1 MKNNLLIFTFSFF
14 AFPAFGW
21 AQSAPD
27 FKELLDSA
35 MVRDSNLKMQITQNK
50 LTDLDEH
57 KLKDIFLPTL
67 ELSGKA
73 GYLNGTARLTSPEIN
88 LAPFINIPEGTFNN
102 NFNVSGFSGVA
113 KADAK
118 MLLYSG
124 GKVKYLKKAVE
135 EKKRSEDILL
145 EKTRDEVMATISKA
159 YDQLALIHQSKKVLD
174 ESKKRLDINKKTA
187 DKALG
192 YGLITPYDHK
202 KIELAQATLDA
213 KVVEYEG
220 KKELLLT
227 QLYILTGIN
236 RDRLRMIDPTLS
248 PVELLA
254 AEKGIEQ
261 RAEIRAL
268 EHGINAANY
277 KIKAEK
283 TWMIPKV
290 QLMASAYYIG
300 LYGNRIKSSEN
311 VVPAVPALGYEG
323 KKLDWSPNNINVFPL
338 ITAGIGFKWEIFDGK
353 EGKHAEETA
362 KVGKEVLQNQ
372 KEDALK
378 KLSLNLANNQTNYDI
393 ATAQIT
399 LKAKQKE
406 LAKSALVQAEK
417 EFRYGM
423 SKSSQLI
430 DAEND
435 LEAAELDYQN
445 AIFNQRRAGIELMRS
460 TQELDIT
467 KFYLIP

>member
-1 MKNNLLIFTFSFF
+1 MRNNLLIFTFVFFTLPIVSF
-14 AFPAFGW
+14 

-35 MVRDSNLKMQITQNK
+35 IIRDSDLKMQLTQNK
-50 LTDLDEH
+50 LTELDEH
-57 KLKDIFLPTL
+57 KLNDIFLPKL
-67 ELSGKA
+67 EVSGQA
-73 GYLNGTARLTSPEIN
+73 GYLNGTMRLTSPEIN
-88 LAPFINIPEGTFNN
+88 LMPFIHIPEGSFNN
-102 NFNVSGFSGVA
+102 NLNISGFSGIV

-118 MLLYSG
+118 MLIYSG
-124 GKVKYLKKAVE
+124 GKVKYLKKAIE
-135 EKKRSEDILL
+135 EKKKSENILL
-145 EKTRDEVMATISKA
+145 EKTKDEIIANVSKA
-159 YDQLALIHQSKKVLD
+159 YDQLALVHQSKKVLD
-174 ESKKRLDINKKTA
+174 ESKKRLEINRKTA

-202 KIELAQATLDA
+202 KIELAQATLEA
-213 KVVEYEG
+213 KMVEYEG

-236 RDRLRMIDPTLS
+236 RERLRLIDPVLK
-248 PVELLA
+248 PVELLS
-254 AEKGIEQ
+254 AEQGIEH

-268 EHGINAANY
+268 EHGITAADY

-300 LYGNRIKSSEN
+300 LYEPRVKTSDNII
-311 VVPAVPALGYEG
+311 PAIPTLGYG
-323 KKLDWSPNNINVFPL
+323 GTKLDWHPNNITIFPF
-338 ITAGIGFKWEIFDGK
+338 ITAGVGFKWDIFDGK

-372 KEDALK
+372 KEGALK
-378 KLSLNLANNQTNYDI
+378 KLTLNLANNQTNYDI
-393 ATAQIT
+393 STAQIN
-399 LKAKQKE
+399 LKSKE
-406 LAKSALVQAEK
+406 KSLAKSALIQAEK

-430 DAEND
+430 DAESD
-435 LEAAELDYQN
+435 LEMVELEFQN

-460 TQELDIT
+460 TQELDIA
-467 KFYLIP
+467 KLYYY

>member
-1 MKNNLLIFTFSFF
+1 MKNNLLIFTFGFF
-14 AFPAFGW
+14 ALPVFGW

-35 MVRDSNLKMQITQNK
+35 MVRDSDLKMQITQNK

-67 ELSGKA
+67 EVSGQA
-73 GYLNGTARLTSPEIN
+73 GYLNGTIRLTSPEIN
-88 LAPFINIPEGTFNN
+88 LRPFINIPEGAFNN
-102 NFNVSGFSGVA
+102 NLNVSGFSGIA

-124 GKVKYLKKAVE
+124 GKVKYLKKAIE
-135 EKKRSEDILL
+135 EKKISEDILL
-145 EKTRDEVMATISKA
+145 EKTRDEVVAGISKA
-159 YDQLALIHQSKKVLD
+159 YDQLALVHQSKRVLD
-174 ESKKRLDINKKTA
+174 ESKKRLEINRKTA

-213 KVVEYEG
+213 KMVEYEG

-236 RDRLRMIDPTLS
+236 KERLRMIDPVLS
-248 PVELLA
+248 PVELLSP
-254 AEKGIEQ
+254 EKSIEE

-268 EHGINAANY
+268 DHGITAADY
-277 KIKAEK
+277 KIKAER

-300 LYGNRIKSSEN
+300 LYGSRIKSSEN
-311 VVPAVPALGYEG
+311 VVPAVPLLGYG
-323 KKLDWSPNNINVFPL
+323 GVKLDWRPNNISIFPFV
-338 ITAGIGFKWEIFDGK
+338 TAGIGFKWEIFDGR

-362 KVGKEVLQNQ
+362 KIGKEMLQNQ
-372 KEDALK
+372 KENAVK
-378 KLSLNLANNQTNYDI
+378 KLTLNLANNQTNYDI
-393 ATAQIT
+393 ASAQIT
-399 LKAKQKE
+399 LKAKEKE
-406 LAKSALVQAEK
+406 LAKNALVQAEK
-417 EFRYGM
+417 EFRYGV

-435 LEAAELDYQN
+435 LEAVELDYQN

-460 TQELDIT
+460 TQELNIS
-467 KFYLIP
+467 KLY

>member
-1 MKNNLLIFTFSFF
+1 MKSNLLIFTIGFF
-14 AFPAFGW
+14 LFPTFGW
-21 AQSAPD
+21 AQSAPE

-35 MVRDSNLKMQITQNK
+35 MVRDSDLKMQITQNK
-50 LTDLDEH
+50 LTNLDEH

-67 ELSGKA
+67 EVSGQV
-73 GYLNGTARLTSPEIN
+73 GYINATARLTSPEIN
-88 LAPFINIPEGTFNN
+88 LAPFIRIPEGSFNN
-102 NFNVSGFSGVA
+102 NLNVSGFSGIA
-113 KADAK
+113 KTDAK

-124 GKVKYLKKAVE
+124 GKVKYLKKAIE
-135 EKKRSEDILL
+135 EKKMSEDILL
-145 EKTRDEVMATISKA
+145 EKTRDEVVATISKA

-174 ESKKRLDINKKTA
+174 ESEKRLAINRKTA

-202 KIELAQATLDA
+202 KIELAQATLNA

-227 QLYILTGIN
+227 QLYILTGIQKE
-236 RDRLRMIDPTLS
+236 RLRMIEPVLS
-248 PVELLA
+248 PVELLTP
-254 AEKGIEQ
+254 ENGIEK
-261 RAEIRAL
+261 RTEIRAL
-268 EHGINAANY
+268 EHGIVAADY
-277 KIKAEK
+277 KIKAER

-300 LYGNRIKSSEN
+300 LYGSRIKTSEN
-311 VVPAVPALGYEG
+311 VIPAVPAIGYEG
-323 KKLDWSPNNINVFPL
+323 AKLDWRPTNINILPL
-338 ITAGIGFKWEIFDGK
+338 FTAGVGFKWEIFDGR

-362 KVGKEVLQNQ
+362 RIGKEVLMNQ

-378 KLSLNLANNQTNYDI
+378 KLTLNLANNQTNYDI
-393 ATAQIT
+393 ATAQIA
-399 LKAKQKE
+399 LKSKQKE
-406 LAKSALVQAEK
+406 LAKNALVQAEK

-430 DAEND
+430 EAESD
-435 LEAAELDYQN
+435 LEVAELEYQN
-445 AIFNQRRAGIELMRS
+445 TIFNQRRAGIELMRS

-467 KFYLIP
+467 RLY

>member
-67 ELSGKA
+67 EVSGKV

-124 GKVKYLKKAVE
+124 GKVKYMKKAVE

-145 EKTRDEVMATISKA
+145 EKTRDEVVAGISRA
-159 YDQLALIHQSKKVLD
+159 YDQLALIHQSRKVLD
-174 ESKKRLDINKKTA
+174 ESEKRLDINKKTA

-202 KIELAQATLDA
+202 KIELAQATLNA

-236 RDRLRMIDPTLS
+236 KERLRMIEPVLS
-248 PVELLA
+248 PVDLLA

-268 EHGINAANY
+268 EHGISAADY

-323 KKLDWSPNNINVFPL
+323 RKLDWSPNNINVFPL
-338 ITAGIGFKWEIFDGK
+338 ITAGVGFKWEIFDGK

-393 ATAQIT
+393 ASAQIT
-399 LKAKQKE
+399 LKAKEKE

-435 LEAAELDYQN
+435 LEAAELEYQN

>member
-67 ELSGKA
+67 ELSGQA
-73 GYLNGTARLTSPEIN
+73 GYLNGTARLTSPEFN

-102 NFNVSGFSGVA
+102 NFNVSGFSGIA

-124 GKVKYLKKAVE
+124 GKVKYMKKAVE
-135 EKKRSEDILL
+135 EKKKSEDILL
-145 EKTRDEVMATISKA
+145 EKTKDEVIATISKA

-174 ESKKRLDINKKTA
+174 ESKKRLDINRKTA

-213 KVVEYEG
+213 KMVEYEG
-220 KKELLLT
+220 KKEPLLT
-227 QLYILTGIN
+227 QLYILTGIQ
-236 RDRLRMIDPTLS
+236 RERLRIIDPVLS

-268 EHGINAANY
+268 EHGISAADY
-277 KIKAEK
+277 KIKAER

-311 VVPAVPALGYEG
+311 VIPAVPILGYEG
-323 KKLDWSPNNINVFPL
+323 KKLDWRPNNINVFPL
-338 ITAGIGFKWEIFDGK
+338 ITAGVGFKWEIFDGK

-378 KLSLNLANNQTNYDI
+378 KLTLNLANNQTNYNI
-393 ATAQIT
+393 ASAQIT
-399 LKAKQKE
+399 LKAKEKE
-406 LAKSALVQAEK
+406 LAKNALVQAEK

-435 LEAAELDYQN
+435 LEVAELEYQN

>member
-1 MKNNLLIFTFSFF
+1 MKNNLLIFTFGFLL
-14 AFPAFGW
+14 FPAFSW

-27 FKELLDSA
+27 FRELLDSA
-35 MVRDSNLKMQITQNK
+35 MVRDSDLKMQITQNK

-57 KLKDIFLPTL
+57 KLKDVFLPTL
-67 ELSGKA
+67 EVSGQV
-73 GYLNGTARLTSPEIN
+73 GYLNATARLTSPEIN
-88 LAPFINIPEGTFNN
+88 LTPFIQIPKGYFNN
-102 NFNVSGFSGVA
+102 NLNISGFSGIA
-113 KADAK
+113 KTDAK
-118 MLLYSG
+118 MLVYSG
-124 GKVKYLKKAVE
+124 GKVKYLKKAIE
-135 EKKRSEDILL
+135 EKKLSEDILL
-145 EKTRDEVMATISKA
+145 TKTKDEVTANVSKA
-159 YDQLALIHQSKKVLD
+159 YDQLALIHQSKRVLD
-174 ESKKRLDINKKTA
+174 ESKKRLDINRKTA

-202 KIELAQATLDA
+202 KIELAQATLNA
-213 KVVEYEG
+213 KIVEYEG

-227 QLYILTGIN
+227 QLYIFTGISKE
-236 RDRLRMIDPTLS
+236 RLKMIEPVLE
-248 PVELLA
+248 PVEILT

-261 RAEIRAL
+261 RAEIQAL
-268 EHGINAANY
+268 NHGIVAADY
-277 KIKAEK
+277 KIKAER

-300 LYGNRIKSSEN
+300 LYGSRIKTSEN
-311 VVPAVPALGYEG
+311 IIPAIPEIGYG
-323 KKLDWSPNNINVFPL
+323 GAKLDWKPTNINILPL
-338 ITAGIGFKWEIFDGK
+338 ITAGVGFKWEVFDGK

-362 KVGKEVLQNQ
+362 KIGKEILQNQ

-378 KLSLNLANNQTNYDI
+378 KLTLNLANNRTNYDI

-399 LKAKQKE
+399 LKAKEKE
-406 LAKSALVQAEK
+406 LAKNALVQAEK

-435 LEAAELDYQN
+435 LEIAELEYQN
-445 AIFNQRRAGIELMRS
+445 TIFNQRRAGIELMRS

-467 KFYLIP
+467 KFY

>member
-88 LAPFINIPEGTFNN
+88 LAPFINIPEGSFNN

-135 EKKRSEDILL
+135 EKKKSEDILL

-236 RDRLRMIDPTLS
+236 RDRLRMIDPILS

-393 ATAQIT
+393 ATAQIA

>member
-1 MKNNLLIFTFSFF
+1 MKSNLLIFTLGFF
-14 AFPAFGW
+14 LLPTVGW
-21 AQSAPD
+21 AQSAPE

-35 MVRDSNLKMQITQNK
+35 MVRDSDLKMQITQNK

-67 ELSGKA
+67 EVSGQV
-73 GYLNGTARLTSPEIN
+73 GYINATARLTSPEIN
-88 LAPFINIPEGTFNN
+88 LAPFIRIPEGSFNN
-102 NFNVSGFSGVA
+102 NLNISGFSGIA
-113 KADAK
+113 KTEAK

-124 GKVKYLKKAVE
+124 GKVKYLKKAIE
-135 EKKRSEDILL
+135 EKKMSEDILL
-145 EKTRDEVMATISKA
+145 EKTKDEVVATISKA
-159 YDQLALIHQSKKVLD
+159 YDQLALIHQSKRVLD
-174 ESKKRLDINKKTA
+174 ESKKRLDINRKTA

-227 QLYILTGIN
+227 QLFILTGIQKE
-236 RDRLRMIDPTLS
+236 RLRMIEPVLS
-248 PVELLA
+248 QVELLTP
-254 AEKGIEQ
+254 ENGIEK
-261 RAEIRAL
+261 RAEVRAL
-268 EHGINAANY
+268 EHGIVAADY
-277 KIKAEK
+277 KIKAER

-300 LYGNRIKSSEN
+300 LYGSRIKTSEN
-311 VVPAVPALGYEG
+311 VIPAVPAIGYEG
-323 KKLDWSPNNINVFPL
+323 AKLDWRPTNINILPL
-338 ITAGIGFKWEIFDGK
+338 FTAGVGFKWEIFDGR

-362 KVGKEVLQNQ
+362 RIGKEVLLNK

-378 KLSLNLANNQTNYDI
+378 KLTLNLANNQTNYDI
-393 ATAQIT
+393 ATAQIA
-399 LKAKQKE
+399 LKSKQKE
-406 LAKSALVQAEK
+406 LAKNALVQAEK
-417 EFRYGM
+417 EFRYGI

-430 DAEND
+430 EAESD
-435 LEAAELDYQN
+435 LEAAELEYQN
-445 AIFNQRRAGIELMRS
+445 TIFNQRRAGIELMRS

-467 KFYLIP
+467 RLY

>member
-1 MKNNLLIFTFSFF
+1 MKNNLLIFTFSFL
-14 AFPAFGW
+14 AFPAFCR

-35 MVRDSNLKMQITQNK
+35 MVRDSDLKMQITQNK
-50 LTDLDEH
+50 LTDLDGH

-67 ELSGKA
+67 EVSGQA
-73 GYLNGTARLTSPEIN
+73 GYLNATARLTSPEIN
-88 LAPFINIPEGTFNN
+88 LAPFINIPEGSFNN
-102 NFNVSGFSGVA
+102 NLNVSGFSGIA

-124 GKVKYLKKAVE
+124 GKVKYLKKANE
-135 EKKRSEDILL
+135 EKKISEDILL
-145 EKTRDEVMATISKA
+145 EKTKDDVVANISRA

-174 ESKKRLDINKKTA
+174 ESKKRLDINRKTA

-202 KIELAQATLDA
+202 KIELAQAALDA
-213 KVVEYEG
+213 KMVEYEG

-236 RDRLRMIDPTLS
+236 KERLRIIDPVLS
-248 PVELLA
+248 PVELLSS
-254 AEKGIEQ
+254 EKGIEE
-261 RAEIRAL
+261 RAEVRAL
-268 EHGINAANY
+268 EHGITAADY
-277 KIKAEK
+277 KIKAER

-300 LYGNRIKSSEN
+300 LYGSRIKTSEN
-311 VVPAVPALGYEG
+311 VIPAVPALGYEG
-323 KKLDWSPNNINVFPL
+323 AKLDWKPTNINILPL
-338 ITAGIGFKWEIFDGK
+338 LTAGVGFKWEIFDGK

-362 KVGKEVLQNQ
+362 KVGKEVLQNK

-378 KLSLNLANNQTNYDI
+378 KLTLNLANNQTNYNI

-399 LKAKQKE
+399 LKAKEKE
-406 LAKSALVQAEK
+406 LAKNALIQAEK

-435 LEAAELDYQN
+435 LEAAELEYQN
-445 AIFNQRRAGIELMRS
+445 ALFNQRRAGIELMRS

-467 KFYLIP
+467 KLY

>member
-14 AFPAFGW
+14 AFPVLGW

-57 KLKDIFLPTL
+57 KLKDLFLPTL
-67 ELSGKA
+67 ELSGKV
-73 GYLNGTARLTSPEIN
+73 GYMNGTARLTSSEIN
-88 LAPFINIPEGTFNN
+88 LAPFINIPEGAFNN

-113 KADAK
+113 KADTK

-135 EKKRSEDILL
+135 EKKKSEDIML
-145 EKTRDEVMATISKA
+145 EKTRDEVVASISKA

-202 KIELAQATLDA
+202 KIELAQATLNA

-236 RDRLRMIDPTLS
+236 RERLRMIDPVLS

-254 AEKGIEQ
+254 AEKGIDQ

-268 EHGINAANY
+268 EHGISAADY

-311 VVPAVPALGYEG
+311 IIPAVPLLGYERR
-323 KKLDWSPNNINVFPL
+323 KLDWSPNNVNILPL
-338 ITAGIGFKWEIFDGK
+338 ITAGVGFKWEIFDGK

-362 KVGKEVLQNQ
+362 KVGKEVLLNQ

-378 KLSLNLANNQTNYDI
+378 KLTLNLANNQTNYDI

-399 LKAKQKE
+399 LKAKEKE
-406 LAKSALVQAEK
+406 LAKNALVQAEK

-435 LEAAELDYQN
+435 LEAAELEYQN

>member
-1 MKNNLLIFTFSFF
+1 MKSNLLIFTLGFF
-14 AFPAFGW
+14 LLPTVGW
-21 AQSAPD
+21 AQSAPE

-35 MVRDSNLKMQITQNK
+35 MVRDSDLKMQITQNK

-67 ELSGKA
+67 EVSGQV
-73 GYLNGTARLTSPEIN
+73 GYINATARLTSPEIN
-88 LAPFINIPEGTFNN
+88 LAPFIRIPEGSFNN
-102 NFNVSGFSGVA
+102 NLNISGFSGIV
-113 KADAK
+113 KTEAK

-124 GKVKYLKKAVE
+124 GKVKYLKKAIE
-135 EKKRSEDILL
+135 EKKMSEDILL
-145 EKTRDEVMATISKA
+145 EKTKDEVVATISKA
-159 YDQLALIHQSKKVLD
+159 YDQLALVHQSKRVLD
-174 ESKKRLDINKKTA
+174 ESKKRLDINRKTA

-227 QLYILTGIN
+227 QLFILTGIQKE
-236 RDRLRMIDPTLS
+236 RLRMIEPVLS
-248 PVELLA
+248 QVELLTP
-254 AEKGIEQ
+254 ENGIEK
-261 RAEIRAL
+261 RAEVRAL
-268 EHGINAANY
+268 EHGIVAADY
-277 KIKAEK
+277 KIKAER

-300 LYGNRIKSSEN
+300 LYGSRIKTSEN
-311 VVPAVPALGYEG
+311 VIPAVPAIGYEG
-323 KKLDWSPNNINVFPL
+323 AKLDWRPTNINILPL
-338 ITAGIGFKWEIFDGK
+338 FTTGVGFKWEIFDGR

-362 KVGKEVLQNQ
+362 RIGKEVLLNK

-378 KLSLNLANNQTNYDI
+378 KLTLNLANNQTNYDI
-393 ATAQIT
+393 ATAQIA
-399 LKAKQKE
+399 LKSKQKE
-406 LAKSALVQAEK
+406 LAKNALVQAEK
-417 EFRYGM
+417 EFRYGI

-430 DAEND
+430 EAESD
-435 LEAAELDYQN
+435 LEAAELEYQN
-445 AIFNQRRAGIELMRS
+445 TIFNQRRAGIELMRS

-467 KFYLIP
+467 RLY

>member
-1 MKNNLLIFTFSFF
+1 MKNNLLIFTFVFF
-14 AFPAFGW
+14 ILPTSSW

-35 MVRDSNLKMQITQNK
+35 MVRDSDLKMQITQNK
-50 LTDLDEH
+50 LTNLDEH

-67 ELSGKA
+67 EVSGQV
-73 GYLNGTARLTSPEIN
+73 GYINATTRLTSPEIN
-88 LAPFINIPEGTFNN
+88 LAPFINIPAGSFNN
-102 NFNVSGFSGVA
+102 NLNISGFSGIA

-124 GKVKYLKKAVE
+124 GKVKYLKKAIE

-145 EKTRDEVMATISKA
+145 EKNRDEVVATISKA
-159 YDQLALIHQSKKVLD
+159 YDQLALIHQSRKVLD
-174 ESKKRLDINKKTA
+174 ESERRLAINRKTA

-202 KIELAQATLDA
+202 KIELAQATLNA
-213 KVVEYEG
+213 KLVEYEG

-227 QLYILTGIN
+227 QLYILTGISKE
-236 RDRLRMIDPTLS
+236 RLRMIDPVLS
-248 PVELLA
+248 PVELLSS
-254 AEKGIEQ
+254 EQGIEQ

-268 EHGINAANY
+268 EHGIVASDY
-277 KIKAEK
+277 KIKAER

-290 QLMASAYYIG
+290 QLIASAYYIG
-300 LYGNRIKSSEN
+300 LYNSRIKTSEN
-311 VVPAVPALGYEG
+311 VIPAIGYEG
-323 KKLDWSPNNINVFPL
+323 AKLDWRPTNINILPL
-338 ITAGIGFKWEIFDGK
+338 LTAGVGFKWEIFDGK

-362 KVGKEVLQNQ
+362 RIGKEVLMNQ

-378 KLSLNLANNQTNYDI
+378 KLTLNLANNQTNYNI
-393 ATAQIT
+393 ASSQIT
-399 LKAKQKE
+399 LKNKEKE
-406 LAKSALVQAEK
+406 LAKNALIQAEK
-417 EFRYGM
+417 EFRYGI

-430 DAEND
+430 EAESD
-435 LEAAELDYQN
+435 LEAVELEYQN

-467 KFYLIP
+467 KLYLIP

>member
-124 GKVKYLKKAVE
+124 GKVKYLKKAIE
-135 EKKRSEDILL
+135 EKKKSEDILL
-145 EKTRDEVMATISKA
+145 EKTKDEVMATISRA
-159 YDQLALIHQSKKVLD
+159 YDQLALIHQSKRVLD

-236 RDRLRMIDPTLS
+236 KDRLRMIDPILS

-323 KKLDWSPNNINVFPL
+323 RKLDWSPNNINVFPL
-338 ITAGIGFKWEIFDGK
+338 ITAGVGFKWEIFDGK

-378 KLSLNLANNQTNYDI
+378 KLTLNLANNQTNYDI
-393 ATAQIT
+393 ATAQIA
-399 LKAKQKE
+399 LKTKQKE

-445 AIFNQRRAGIELMRS
+445 AIFNQRRAGIELMRA

>member
-1 MKNNLLIFTFSFF
+1 MKSNLLIFTLGFF
-14 AFPAFGW
+14 ILPTFGW

-35 MVRDSNLKMQITQNK
+35 MIRDSDLKMQITQNK

-67 ELSGKA
+67 EVSGQV
-73 GYLNGTARLTSPEIN
+73 GYLNATARLTSPEIN
-88 LAPFINIPEGTFNN
+88 LAPFIRIPEGSFNN
-102 NFNVSGFSGVA
+102 NLNVSGFSGIA
-113 KADAK
+113 KTDAK

-124 GKVKYLKKAVE
+124 GKVKYLKKAIE
-135 EKKRSEDILL
+135 EKKMSEDILL
-145 EKTRDEVMATISKA
+145 EKTKDEVVATISKA
-159 YDQLALIHQSKKVLD
+159 YDQLALIHQSKRVLD
-174 ESKKRLDINKKTA
+174 ESEKRLDINRKTA

-202 KIELAQATLDA
+202 KIELAQATLNA

-227 QLYILTGIN
+227 QLYILTGIQKE
-236 RDRLRMIDPTLS
+236 RLRMIEPVLS
-248 PVELLA
+248 PVELLTP
-254 AEKGIEQ
+254 ENGIEK

-268 EHGINAANY
+268 EHGIVAADY
-277 KIKAEK
+277 KIKAER

-300 LYGNRIKSSEN
+300 LYGSRIKTSEN
-311 VVPAVPALGYEG
+311 VIPAVPAIGYEG
-323 KKLDWSPNNINVFPL
+323 AKLDWRPTNINILPL
-338 ITAGIGFKWEIFDGK
+338 FTAGVGFKWEIFDGR

-362 KVGKEVLQNQ
+362 RIGKEVLMNQ

-378 KLSLNLANNQTNYDI
+378 KLTLNLANNQTNYDI
-393 ATAQIT
+393 ATAQIA
-399 LKAKQKE
+399 LKSKEKE
-406 LAKSALVQAEK
+406 LAKNALIQAEK
-417 EFRYGM
+417 EFRYGI

-430 DAEND
+430 EAESD
-435 LEAAELDYQN
+435 LEAAELEYQN

-460 TQELDIT
+460 TQELDIARL
-467 KFYLIP
+467 Y

>member
-88 LAPFINIPEGTFNN
+88 LAPFINIPEGSFNN

-135 EKKRSEDILL
+135 EKKKSEDILL

-236 RDRLRMIDPTLS
+236 RDRLRMIDPILS

>member
-135 EKKRSEDILL
+135 EKKKSEDILL

-159 YDQLALIHQSKKVLD
+159 YDQLALIHQSKRVLD

>member
-1 MKNNLLIFTFSFF
+1 MKNNLLIFTFGFF
-14 AFPAFGW
+14 VLPVFGW

-35 MVRDSNLKMQITQNK
+35 MIRDSDLKMQITKNK

-67 ELSGKA
+67 EVSGQI
-73 GYLNGTARLTSPEIN
+73 GYINATARLTSPEIN
-88 LAPFINIPEGTFNN
+88 LQPFITIPEGRYNN
-102 NFNVSGFSGVA
+102 NLNVSGFSGIA
-113 KADAK
+113 KTDAK

-135 EKKRSEDILL
+135 EKKVSEDILL
-145 EKTRDEVMATISKA
+145 EKTRDEVVAGISKA
-159 YDQLALIHQSKKVLD
+159 YDQLALIHQSKRVLD
-174 ESKKRLDINKKTA
+174 ESKKRLDINRKTA

-202 KIELAQATLDA
+202 KIELAQATLNA
-213 KVVEYEG
+213 KIVEYEG

-227 QLYILTGIN
+227 QLYILTGISKE
-236 RDRLRMIDPTLS
+236 RLRMIEPVLS
-248 PVELLA
+248 PVDMLVS
-254 AEKGIEQ
+254 EKGIEE

-268 EHGINAANY
+268 DHGIVAADY
-277 KIKAEK
+277 KIKAER

-300 LYGNRIKSSEN
+300 LYGSRIKTSEN
-311 VVPAVPALGYEG
+311 VIPAVPALGYQG
-323 KKLDWSPNNINVFPL
+323 AKLDWRPTNINILPL
-338 ITAGIGFKWEIFDGK
+338 LTAGVGFKWEIFDGR

-362 KVGKEVLQNQ
+362 KIGKEVLQNQ

-378 KLSLNLANNQTNYDI
+378 KLTLNLANNQTNYDI

-399 LKAKQKE
+399 LKSKEKE
-406 LAKSALVQAEK
+406 LAKNALVQAEK

-430 DAEND
+430 EAESD
-435 LEAAELDYQN
+435 LEMAELEYQN

-460 TQELDIT
+460 TQELDIA
-467 KFYLIP
+467 KLY